1 MDYNLLKKLGSGS
14 AGDGYLLPDSKVMIV
29 GKREDSFATYKSMC
43 EKLKKIDGKIT
54 TIKYPQIY
62 ELISPCAKYPFGA
75 IVEEGIF
82 GKELKQKISGLNT
95 DEKIEIG
102 KHLGLFLKE
111 LHSIP
116 TDYDKGEEIAINL
129 NKYDKSIGI
138 LKDYLPENIINLLAN
153 VKNDYHKLI
162 TSRDFCIT
170 HGDLNAGNI
179 MINADNTLS
188 GIIDFGNM
196 EYYIPDV
203 EFVHMYFFDKE
214 IFSSMRLHY
223 GKHIDERDMTLLELV
238 INIRHFKNIVKFE
251 DKRKHCLDNIKDLLN
266 KYTSKKH

>member
-1 MDYNLLKKLGSGS
+1 MVQKDTSGCIFCSEKGSG
-14 AGDGYLLPDSKVMIV
+14 
-29 GKREDSFATYKSMC
+29 
-43 EKLKKIDGKIT
+43 
-54 TIKYPQIY
+54 
-62 ELISPCAKYPFGA
+62 ELI
-75 IVEEGIF
+75 
-82 GKELKQKISGLNT
+82 
-95 DEKIEIG
+95 
-102 KHLGLFLKE
+102 
-111 LHSIP
+111 
-116 TDYDKGEEIAINL
+116 
-129 NKYDKSIGI
+129 KYDKSISI

-153 VKNDYHKLI
+153 VKNDYQKLI

-214 IFSSMRLHY
+214 IFYSIRLHY

-251 DKRKHCLDNIKDLLN
+251 DKRKHCLDNIK
-266 KYTSKKH
+266 